1 MDCPYENGSPIN
13 HSHKNFM
20 KHRLRNWW
28 EREFSKKKFQNFTS
42 QIVLN
47 GKIYNSEGITQKET
61 TWIVTTI
68 T

>member
-20 KHRLRNWW
+20 KHRLSNDV
-28 EREFSKKKFQNFTS
+28 QNFTS

-47 GKIYNSEGITQKET
+47 GKIYNSKGIAQKET
-61 TWIVTTI
+61 T
-68 T
+68 